1 MHLGMD
7 GVFHELQGAPR
18 PSDSCGGLH
27 HSDHTSHS
35 PQEGAGIVELKS
47 RGAMSCQPRHH
58 LIPTYSTHKGHLFWN
73 ET

>member
-1 MHLGMD
+1 MVHLGMD
-7 GVFHELQGAPR
+7 GVFHELQGAPW

-47 RGAMSCQPRHH
+47 
-58 LIPTYSTHKGHLFWN
+58 L
-73 ET
+73 